1 MPACTAGD
9 VERGDDQMTGRPA
22 VYAAAIIATF
32 MVASAPGEAT
42 TAGSLGAL
50 KGAEAQHSIVEKAH
64 GWHRTC
70 RRGLNGYHRHV
81 PGVGRI
87 QCTARKCWTNS
98 WGFRS
103 CRYF

>member
-1 MPACTAGD
+1 MIGKFSVA
-9 VERGDDQMTGRPA
+9 
-22 VYAAAIIATF
+22 AAAIAAGLL
-32 MVASAPGEAT
+32 VASSAGMAT
-42 TAGSLGAL
+42 SAGSLGAL
-50 KGAEAQHSIVEKAH
+50 KDVGAAQSSVEKTH

-98 WGFRS
+98 WGVRR
-103 CRYF
+103 CRWF